1 MRAGAQGKSK
11 PNLTMKSRPNTAENR
26 RPQRPN
32 EKKIGELDLAGDPGR
47 GSLVEINS
55 PGHYGYMIN
64 DYVPERSRNLLIIK
78 GSRKIKP
85 QLVSPN

>member
-11 PNLTMKSRPNTAENR
+11 PDLTMKSRPNTAENR

-47 GSLVEINS
+47 S
-55 PGHYGYMIN
+55 PVHYGYMIISLS
-64 DYVPERSRNLLIIK
+64 VVEIF
-78 GSRKIKP
+78 
-85 QLVSPN
+85 

>member
-55 PGHYGYMIN
+55 PGHYGYRYMIISLS
-64 DYVPERSRNLLIIK
+64 VVEIF
-78 GSRKIKP
+78 
-85 QLVSPN
+85 